1 MASPRS
7 NSSRKSQVLIIDENS
22 YHKENLDYL
31 FGILNSK
38 EEINCVLLGYFAKVV
53 SSFFQKNKKEICS
66 YFFSNESHIQSFL
79 HHLYSKSLVDPLKN
93 FLVVMPEDH
102 YSHHEDSDTRNM
114 AKPTPFSRFLKQRV
128 EGLNGLYY
136 LIGHSDDQDVIHNAQ
151 YILETLVAKI
161 DQTVDG
167 SKLLDEVVLRKE
179 NIQTLFNCLKCV
191 GSNLLEQQAQEK
203 SCCRYPESHLQPPH
217 E

>member
-1 MASPRS
+1 
-7 NSSRKSQVLIIDENS
+7 
-22 YHKENLDYL
+22 
-31 FGILNSK
+31 
-38 EEINCVLLGYFAKVV
+38 
-53 SSFFQKNKKEICS
+53 
-66 YFFSNESHIQSFL
+66 
-79 HHLYSKSLVDPLKN
+79 
-93 FLVVMPEDH
+93 MPEDH

>member
-203 SCCRYPESHLQPPH
+203 SCC
-217 E
+217 

>member
-7 NSSRKSQVLIIDENS
+7 SSSRKSQVLIIDENS

-31 FGILNSK
+31 FGILNNK

-66 YFFSNESHIQSFL
+66 YFFSNESHVQAFL

-114 AKPTPFSRFLKQRV
+114 SKPNPFSRFLKQRV
-128 EGLNGLYY
+128 EGLNGLYH

-151 YILETLVAKI
+151 YIIETLVAKI

-167 SKLLDEVVLRKE
+167 SKLLDDVVLRKE

-191 GSNLLEQQAQEK
+191 GPSL
-203 SCCRYPESHLQPPH
+203 PE
-217 E
+217 